1 MKKAIKKD
9 KKFIR
14 DGFDGIA
21 DKYDFFNNFITFSTP
36 QNQKRTRQKHY
47 TKNFYPYRA
56 LSDIRYLLRH
66 WRYSYQLKNFAP
78 KNFVKL

>member
-21 DKYDFFNNFITFSTP
+21 DKYDFFNNFITFGQHRRIKKELAKKLYKKFLPIQS
-36 QNQKRTRQKHY
+36 
-47 TKNFYPYRA
+47 
-56 LSDIRYLLRH
+56 LVRY
-66 WRYSYQLKNFAP
+66 
-78 KNFVKL
+78 